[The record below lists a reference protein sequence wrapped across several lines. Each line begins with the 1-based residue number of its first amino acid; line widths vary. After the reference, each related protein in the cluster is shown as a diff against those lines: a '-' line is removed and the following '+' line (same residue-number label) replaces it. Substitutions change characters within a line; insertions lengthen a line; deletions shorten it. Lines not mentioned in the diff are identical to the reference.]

1 MTPYPAR
8 YRKTMDGYEAEFID
22 IPQAYAFGK
31 TLRAL
36 KEYAGEVLASI
47 LNDYLLDGE
56 ELPKPSEVKGGK
68 FLWIEPHPLTS
79 EQCCQHSSDSD
90 FEELLTALYSGDPR
104 MRENALLTLRRT
116 RRKRAR
122 EAMISMLSD
131 LSARVRAGAVLGI
144 VEQGTIEAVPVLRT
158 MLTDSDAFVRH
169 ITITALCW
177 LDPSSGPLIEPLLND
192 PDRRVRSMACMSL
205 AQLNYSDAIPE
216 IRALLNDPDTG
227 VRSGACYALGKLGDT
242 ASEEELVKAT
252 DDSDVSVRYEA
263 ARALFS
269 LGHPKGRLVLE
280 EIIERKESPGF
291 IKTRPFLRTVRYVLA
306 GNP

>member
-8 YRKTMDGYEAEFID
+8 YNKIMSGYEAEFID
-22 IPQAYAFGK
+22 IPHAYAFGK
-31 TLRAL
+31 TLREL
-36 KEYAGEVLASI
+36 REYAGEVLASI
-47 LNDYLLDGE
+47 FNDYLLDGE
-56 ELPKPSEVKGGK
+56 ELPKPSEAKGGK
-68 FLWIEPHPLTS
+68 ILWIEPHSLTQ

-90 FEELLTALYSGDPR
+90 FEELLTALHSGDPR
-104 MRENALLTLRRT
+104 IRENALLTLRRT

-131 LSARVRAGAVLGI
+131 LSARVRAGAVLGV

-158 MLTDSDAFVRH
+158 MLSDSDGLVRVFS
-169 ITITALCW
+169 IMALSDF
-177 LDPSSGPLIEPLLND
+177 DPSSGPLIEPLLND
-192 PDRRVRSMACMSL
+192 HDRRVRSMACMSL
-205 AQLNYSDAIPE
+205 AQLNHSDAIPE

-242 ASEEELVKAT
+242 ESTENLVKAT

-269 LGHPKGRLVLE
+269 LGHPEGRKVLE

-306 GNP
+306 GNL